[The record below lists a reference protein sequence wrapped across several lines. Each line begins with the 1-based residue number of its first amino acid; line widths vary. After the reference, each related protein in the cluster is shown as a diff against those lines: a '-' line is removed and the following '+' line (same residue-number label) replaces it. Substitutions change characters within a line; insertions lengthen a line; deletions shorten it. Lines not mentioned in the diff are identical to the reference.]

1 MSETAE
7 AQRVTRL
14 EARVAQL
21 EDDARAAFARDASM
35 RESFARLETTVK
47 LAGAFLGGVSLI
59 VSPIVT
65 AALLRLVGA

>member
-1 MSETAE
+1 MNPKTLTPEQME
-7 AQRVTRL
+7 KG
-14 EARVAQL
+14 
-21 EDDARAAFARDASM
+21 M

-47 LAGAFLGGVSLI
+47 LAGAFLGVVSLI